1 VGKGGSDSPVC
12 PPRGLLL
19 LHGRNGGLMDTAQ
32 VTELISVDVRDRA
45 ALIDALDDHAPML
58 LAAARVITLDHD
70 EAQDLV
76 QTTFEIAIR
85 RIDRLR
91 EPRAMRAWLLT
102 IQTREAFRVV
112 RRLRHLVS
120 LDGHVAEIAVLGT
133 DIAGH
138 ADMRTALARLPRRIR
153 AAIALHYLA
162 GLTVAQTAHAMG
174 VSENTVKSQL
184 KTGLERLRQDLGDV

>member
-1 VGKGGSDSPVC
+1 
-12 PPRGLLL
+12 
-19 LHGRNGGLMDTAQ
+19 MDTAQ
-32 VTELISVDVRDRA
+32 VTELAPADTRDRDSLVA
-45 ALIDALDDHAPML
+45 ALDDHGPML
-58 LAAARVITLDHD
+58 LAAARVITLDTD

-85 RIDRLR
+85 RIDGLR

-112 RRLRHLVS
+112 RRLRRLVS
-120 LDGHVAEIAVLGT
+120 LDAHVTEIAVPGSDL
-133 DIAGH
+133 AGR

-162 GLTVAQTAHAMG
+162 GLTVPETARAMG

-184 KTGLERLRQDLGDV
+184 KTGLERLREDLGDG